1 MDNMELEQIL
11 TKQRNFFAANVTKS
25 VNYRI
30 ECLKKLRSSLIRYE
44 REIEAALFDD
54 LGKSHFESVM
64 TEIGMVHDELNY
76 MIRNIPRLS
85 KAKRKKVSLSQFPAR
100 SYSVPEPYGTVLIM
114 SPWNYPFLLS
124 IDPLIDALAA
134 GNTVILKPSAYAPST
149 SKVLAALLKDCLPAE
164 VAAVVEGGRD
174 INSSLLDMKF
184 DYIFFTGSVAV
195 GKLVMKKAS
204 EFLTP
209 VTLELGGK
217 SPCIVD
223 ETANLKIAAK
233 RIVFGKFL
241 NLGQTCVAPD
251 YLFVHSSVKD
261 ALVAEIKTTITKF
274 LGNVPLDNEHYGK
287 IINEKHFQRLIGLMD
302 GEKILVGG
310 EYDNRLRIA
319 PTLLDHITADS
330 PCMQEEI
337 FGPILPVLTFDSF
350 ADVVSFVN
358 SRPKPLALYLFTQS
372 KERMEAMN
380 TTFTFGGGC
389 INDTVL
395 HLASSYNGFG
405 GVGESGMGSYHGE
418 DGFLTFSHRKNL
430 LHKKLYPDISLRY
443 HPYTHGKMK
452 TLKRFMH
459 M

>member
-1 MDNMELEQIL
+1 MNQQDIEVIL
-11 TKQRNFFAANVTKS
+11 KKQKDFFATNVTKS
-25 VNYRI
+25 THYRI
-30 ECLKKLRSSLIRYE
+30 ESLKSLRACLLRYE
-44 REIEAALFDD
+44 KEIEAALYED
-54 LGKSHFESVM
+54 LGKSHYESVM

-76 MIRNIPRLS
+76 MIHNIKRLS
-85 KAKRKKVSLSQFPAR
+85 KAKRRKVSLSQFPAK
-100 SYSVPEPYGTVLIM
+100 SYSVPEPYGNVLVM

-124 IDPLIDALAA
+124 IDPLVDALAA
-134 GNTVILKPSAYAPST
+134 GNTVILKPSAYAPAT
-149 SKVLAALLKDCLPAE
+149 SRILVSIIKDSLPPE
-164 VAAVVEGGRD
+164 VATVIEGGRD
-174 INSSLLDMKF
+174 INASLLDCKF

-195 GKLVMKKAS
+195 GRLVMKKAS

-261 ALVAEIKTTITKF
+261 ALIEEIKNTITKF
-274 LGNVPLDNEHYGK
+274 LGKIPLDNEHYGK
-287 IINEKHFQRLIGLMD
+287 IINEKHFQRLLGLME
-302 GEKILVGG
+302 GETILVGG
-310 EYDNRLRIA
+310 EYDSKLRIA

-337 FGPILPVLTFDSF
+337 FGPILPVLTFDAF
-350 ADVVSFVN
+350 GDVVNFVKE
-358 SRPKPLALYLFTQS
+358 RPKPLALYLFTQS
-372 KERMEAMN
+372 KERMESMN
-380 TTFTFGGGC
+380 TTFSFGGGC

-418 DGFLTFSHRKNL
+418 DGFITFSHRKNL
-430 LHKKLYPDISLRY
+430 LHKKLYPDVGIRY
-443 HPYTHGKMK
+443 HPYTRKK
-452 TLKRFMH
+452 LRTLKRFLH